1 MVSQAPRAV
10 PRLSPLPRCP
20 APAQPFPGTEGS
32 SGRERCQAGRA
43 SHPDPPCPAPGPG
56 GPCWE
61 VRPPW
66 AVVPPACCPLG
77 CCCDPLGFI
86 FLIKGKLSVS

>member
-20 APAQPFPGTEGS
+20 APPQPFPGTEGS

-43 SHPDPPCPAPGPG
+43 SHPDPPALPPARAGPAGRCSHPGPWSLL
-56 GPCWE
+56 P
-61 VRPPW
+61 
-66 AVVPPACCPLG
+66 AV
-77 CCCDPLGFI
+77 
-86 FLIKGKLSVS
+86 LSAAAVTLLVLFSSLRES